1 MAPAPPFGVFF
12 ASAGEER
19 FPDAS
24 QSEREPKENAPSFLA
39 YRILPPLS
47 ATIPPLSSRAPHPV
61 VSQGACA
68 ASRHHPPLV
77 RHLLDNSIPL
87 PQQLASLLPPE
98 EHSSASDSSSLISA
112 AALPGS
118 SACAASEGAREAC
131 GARAPAS
138 DSPTKCLDT
147 PTETRRR
154 LRSAKTPVSPRVSK
168 SALTSSSNAS
178 SSLTSSSGAPSSST
192 CSSSVS
198 SSPPSGVSHH
208 NTARFAPLL
217 QYASSPQPPSLLIPP
232 FFSSPATPQRS
243 ATALQSELAS
253 SALRCRAA
261 ELQHRRL
268 LRALAAAVYRAVQ
281 PHAANLASII
291 QVHALAA
298 AADLHASASNEI
310 EARLSGD
317 LPKSFGL
324 HGFDLN
330 GHGAS
335 PSLFSSPVLSSS
347 SSPFPSS
354 FSPFSLDGG
363 GGASPLSP
371 FAEKTRP
378 ETFTSQRGNVFFR
391 GRRGDVF
398 DFLPVVVAAAGVDAG
413 DHRLAVQ
420 LLNFECMRR
429 SRLSWR
435 RWRRRQLLS
444 RKASEASDEDSAGE
458 KTVRRS
464 RRDEDASERQDG
476 VFFFRAAVLR
486 ASECSCLAAAVQ
498 SIYQQLT
505 SMACCALSQSG
516 KNSLVLPFAPDSQRG
531 SRASRADAE
540 AAHSLFSTVSEQM
553 EEAFF
558 PLLSAALSHEDI
570 STAGA
575 WSVSPKAQCT
585 YSKSLEGLLFPR
597 LDPKGEAPLFPAGT
611 GEEEGDGA
619 SLPGDSSLLAAKRFD
634 GICEK
639 LEVWWRG
646 LNIFPENGRM
656 TKSRGRR
663 DKLGV
668 DSLLEEGSLRRAKTR
683 RQKQMKELWGSSDE
697 EVEQE
702 AEAAEASDELP
713 DENESG
719 KPSRAG
725 SPSALP
731 CAATYVSSS
740 SSEPQETPEAS
751 SQPAVSPPLS
761 VGTSVFRP
769 VCLSRRGEGGREG
782 SDSVQVSSAVLLV
795 VLEETE
801 AFPLPLLS
809 SLLHLLSI
817 LRMQCRMPFVVVAAA
832 SSSSAIRQFLCDS
845 RATNSLA
852 VEAATLL
859 QPSLV
864 QQQIVNLLLA
874 CSAALPFSLS
884 MPSLLVLLQHLEENV
899 APSVLQLARVFQVV
913 VRQFYQA
920 HPLAFLC
927 RGFDDVLPLLHAAE
941 EQTEREA
948 SPAAGEREDSEGES
962 PTGDNRNA
970 ERGKGKNANDRES
983 IREKERET
991 ESTEAKEARLE
1002 QDEACITT
1010 AEPSLFSEEK
1020 EKREDAKR
1028 LQTRASRLLN
1038 KWTRRT
1044 ELLAFSSI
1052 TDDHIRLLTQLLRN
1066 ATEVYVHLVAS
1077 QQHGGFFFD
1086 RCCWQQEQLLQKSAS
1101 VLGGAGPRVSPLSRR
1116 SRPGKENEE
1125 SEEEE
1130 EKTKRQPSGD
1140 GAAMLAKLNDPLHAR
1155 QSGSR
1160 LTESSTSSSSCAS
1173 FSASPSSAPPSSS
1186 PPPLSSSRSSFPSF
1200 LPGCRRSGAC
1210 VSRRAVLALL
1220 RAWWGG
1226 RGLSIFSRLQEDF
1239 RERRSAL
1246 ERQRVSLKAR
1256 EAADEEK
1263 LRREERDTNM
1273 ALICRE
1279 ILPQAVGELAERRVG
1294 VALAFRL
1301 LLLLQQQLERQRR
1314 SGRTGT
1320 EESDFS
1326 YLLPGAAPGAAPDG
1340 SEASRASH
1348 REKKPQG
1355 DTPATAAATAKR
1367 RPGGKPKRAKQARTE
1382 TEKETDDMPNA
1393 DKDEQGSGA
1402 FSDEEGDETGDARDC
1417 WWRGAAEAESGT
1429 RAMIDELERLLG
1441 VHEENACLLRKTRP
1455 QQRVQ
1460 EMARACRSVGEDLHR
1475 LLGTL
1480 YEDLAVA
1487 APARVF
1493 HDCGGFAEGGIADPS
1508 ALSLPLKLFFQQG
1521 HRELCLL
1528 RLFLA
1533 ARSSPD
1539 SVPDASGVHTA
1550 EILHAL
1556 DNLRLLVGELDEA
1569 SLALA
1574 AGPKRE
1580 SCAVF
1585 LPSRKRTSV
1594 SPLREAGSEAAW
1606 GVCSAGR
1613 PGKAFGSVASLSS
1626 PDAAPLGAA
1635 APSRKSAGDGE
1646 KETMPSLAQLYTLKL
1661 RFLHVVEE
1669 LLLLL
1674 LLPLPSWHPLGTEL
1688 AVWGGSLAI
1697 EVAAAGLALPSAKEL
1712 GGRRA
1717 ERQLVSAAQTVC
1729 ARLEPIPQRE
1739 TLEHLA
1745 IVNPFYLQ
1753 QFEDSEDEETPS
1765 RAGSQTPHDAA
1776 SPVLL
1781 EDVSVVYRLLGD
1793 AGKRVGMWD
1802 LFCAFCRETLEGR
1815 IAQEAAKLG
1824 DNAETIEE
1832 EKRGRSRERGREK
1845 KMQVKHFEFEVL
1857 SKMEDEGN
1865 ANAGQ
1870 TSQTLAGA
1878 AASSASAVSSVSLP
1892 PVNLL
1897 QQLQFR
1903 FAVAVGSLDHQL
1915 GLLRLPTA
1923 GAFAAAAEQ
1932 ALVGGQGEDGEL
1944 LFACEGEPEEIP
1956 EEEKDGESKPSD
1968 SRAWR
1973 EKSKGK
1979 RGPSRFARK
1988 RVEEDSEAEVAKEV
2002 QDELRQMKE
2011 LLHGVYAHRTQ
2022 FGTVYVR
2029 DCQREIQEEET
2040 EDAPKL
2046 EKKRRRRKTTN
2057 AKKRR
2062 NRMEDSS

>member
-1 MAPAPPFGVFF
+1 MAPAPPFGAFF
-12 ASAGEER
+12 ASASEER
-19 FPDAS
+19 FRDAS
-24 QSEREPKENAPSFLA
+24 QSEREAKENVPSLLA
-39 YRILPPLS
+39 YQILPPLS
-47 ATIPPLSSRAPHPV
+47 ATVPPLSSRAPQPV

-98 EHSSASDSSSLISA
+98 EPSSASDNSSLNPA

-118 SACAASEGAREAC
+118 TACAASEGAREAC

-147 PTETRRR
+147 PADSRTR
-154 LRSAKTPVSPRVSK
+154 LRSAKAPVSPRVSK

-178 SSLTSSSGAPSSST
+178 SSTSSSSAPSSST

-198 SSPPSGVSHH
+198 SSPPSGVAHI
-208 NTARFAPLL
+208 ARFAPLL
-217 QYASSPQPPSLLIPP
+217 QYASNPQPPSLLIPP

-261 ELQHRRL
+261 ELQQRRL

-317 LPKSFGL
+317 PPETFGL
-324 HGFDLN
+324 HSFDLN
-330 GHGAS
+330 GRAAS
-335 PSLFSSPVLSSS
+335 PPLFSSPVLSSS

-354 FSPFSLDGG
+354 PSPFSLDGG

-371 FAEKTRP
+371 FAEKTKP
-378 ETFTSQRGNVFFR
+378 DTFRFRRGNVFFR

-444 RKASEASDEDSAGE
+444 KKASEESDEDNAGE

-464 RRDEDASERQDG
+464 RRDEDALERQDG

-486 ASECSCLAAAVQ
+486 ASECTCLAAAVH
-498 SIYQQLT
+498 SISQQLT
-505 SMACCALSQSG
+505 STACCALSQSG
-516 KNSLVLPFAPDSQRG
+516 KNPLVLPFAPDSQRG
-531 SRASRADAE
+531 SRASRAGAE
-540 AAHSLFSTVSEQM
+540 AGQSLFSTVSEQM
-553 EEAFF
+553 EEEFF
-558 PLLSAALSHEDI
+558 PLLSAAMSHEDI

-585 YSKSLEGLLFPR
+585 SSTSLEGLLFPR
-597 LDPKGEAPLFPAGT
+597 VDPKGETAAAGRSGRKGEAPLFAAGT
-611 GEEEGDGA
+611 GEEEDGG

-634 GICEK
+634 GVCEK
-639 LEVWWRG
+639 LEVWWRD
-646 LNIFPENGRM
+646 LNVFPESGRT
-656 TKSRGRR
+656 TKARGRR

-683 RQKQMKELWGSSDE
+683 RQKQMKEFWDSSDE

-702 AEAAEASDELP
+702 AEAAEASDEQQ

-725 SPSALP
+725 SPSALR
-731 CAATYVSSS
+731 CAATYVSPS
-740 SSEPQETPEAS
+740 SSEAQETPEAS

-761 VGTSVFRP
+761 VGASVLRP

-782 SDSVQVSSAVLLV
+782 SGSVQVSSAVLLV

-817 LRMQCRMPFVVVAAA
+817 LRMQCRMPFLVVAAA

-845 RATNSLA
+845 RAINSLA

-864 QQQIVNLLLA
+864 QQQIVNLLLS

-884 MPSLLVLLQHLEENV
+884 MPSLLVLLQHLEENA

-927 RGFDDVLPLLHAAE
+927 RGFDDVLPLLHALE
-941 EQTEREA
+941 EQTE
-948 SPAAGEREDSEGES
+948 G
-962 PTGDNRNA
+962 
-970 ERGKGKNANDRES
+970 
-983 IREKERET
+983 
-991 ESTEAKEARLE
+991 EARLE
-1002 QDEACITT
+1002 RDEACVSA
-1010 AEPSLFSEEK
+1010 AEPSQLSEEK
-1020 EKREDAKR
+1020 ETRQDAKH
-1028 LQTRASRLLN
+1028 LHTRASRLLN

-1066 ATEVYVHLVAS
+1066 AAEVYVHLVAS

-1116 SRPGKENEE
+1116 SRPGNENEE

-1130 EKTKRQPSGD
+1130 KAKRQLSGD
-1140 GAAMLAKLNDPLHAR
+1140 GAATLAKLNDPLHAR
-1155 QSGSR
+1155 HGGSR
-1160 LTESSTSSSSCAS
+1160 LTESSSPSTFTSTSSCAS
-1173 FSASPSSAPPSSS
+1173 LSASPSSSSPSSS
-1186 PPPLSSSRSSFPSF
+1186 SLSSFPSF

-1226 RGLSIFSRLQEDF
+1226 RGLLTFSRLQEDF

-1246 ERQRVSLKAR
+1246 ERQRASRKAR
-1256 EAADEEK
+1256 ETADEEK
-1263 LRREERDTNM
+1263 LRREERETNM

-1279 ILPQAVGELAERRVG
+1279 ILPQASGELAERRVG

-1326 YLLPGAAPGAAPDG
+1326 YLLPGAAPDAP
-1340 SEASRASH
+1340 EASRASS

-1355 DTPATAAATAKR
+1355 GKPATAGAAAKR
-1367 RPGGKPKRAKQARTE
+1367 RPGGKPKRAKQAKTE
-1382 TEKETDDMPNA
+1382 TEKETDDVPDS
-1393 DKDEQGSGA
+1393 DKDEQGSRA
-1402 FSDEEGDETGDARDC
+1402 FSDEEGDETGDVRDC

-1455 QQRVQ
+1455 QQRIQ

-1493 HDCGGFAEGGIADPS
+1493 HDCGAFAEGGIADPS

-1556 DNLRLLVGELDEA
+1556 DNLRLVVGDLDEA

-1580 SCAVF
+1580 SRAVF

-1606 GVCSAGR
+1606 GVCTAGR
-1613 PGKAFGSVASLSS
+1613 AGKAVESVASLSS

-1646 KETMPSLAQLYTLKL
+1646 KESVPSVARLYTLKL

-1697 EVAAAGLALPSAKEL
+1697 EVAAAGLALPSPKER
-1712 GGRRA
+1712 GGCRA

-1765 RAGSQTPHDAA
+1765 RAGSQNAHDAA

-1815 IAQEAAKLG
+1815 LAQEAAKLG

-1832 EKRGRSRERGREK
+1832 EKRGRSRKRGGEK
-1845 KMQVKHFEFEVL
+1845 KMQEKHFEFEVL
-1857 SKMEDEGN
+1857 SKTEDEGN
-1865 ANAGQ
+1865 ADAVQ

-1878 AASSASAVSSVSLP
+1878 AASSATAISSVSLP

-1915 GLLRLPTA
+1915 GLLRLPSA

-1944 LFACEGEPEEIP
+1944 LFAHEGEQEENL
-1956 EEEKDGESKPSD
+1956 EEEKDEESKPSD

-2011 LLHGVYAHRTQ
+2011 LLHGVYAHRMQ

-2029 DCQREIQEEET
+2029 DCQREIQEEEET
-2040 EDAPKL
+2040 EEAPKL
-2046 EKKRRRRKTTN
+2046 EKKRRRRKTAN